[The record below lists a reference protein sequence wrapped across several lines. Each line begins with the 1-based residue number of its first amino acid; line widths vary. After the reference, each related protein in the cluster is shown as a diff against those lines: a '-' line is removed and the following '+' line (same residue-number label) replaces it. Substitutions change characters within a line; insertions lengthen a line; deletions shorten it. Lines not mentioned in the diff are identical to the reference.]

1 MTKLS
6 FINKLKLFNGE
17 MLDIRYLTGPCITV
31 NLRTLYT
38 ENTGVTAD
46 TVNDLRS
53 GIYPEKRRTIH
64 QMLFFVNTK
73 SSNMH
78 IGSDANNK
86 LQPMQRPRF
95 VFIHTRFATESS
107 LYFILIIIVN
117 AALSCCSRHIC
128 RRRSTNLK
136 ASLSKIML
144 WFILLNVAHSLVF
157 FTCLFWYLCFIF
169 V

>member
-1 MTKLS
+1 
-6 FINKLKLFNGE
+6 
-17 MLDIRYLTGPCITV
+17 MLDMLDRSMYHSKPTHLAYGEH
-31 NLRTLYT
+31 T

-86 LQPMQRPRF
+86 L
-95 VFIHTRFATESS
+95 
-107 LYFILIIIVN
+107 
-117 AALSCCSRHIC
+117 
-128 RRRSTNLK
+128 
-136 ASLSKIML
+136 
-144 WFILLNVAHSLVF
+144 
-157 FTCLFWYLCFIF
+157 
-169 V
+169 